1 MGRAKKEEE
10 VVIEPHKV
18 FKVKLSLK
26 SGVDGIDS
34 YIDQTSEHFLE
45 FDVTK
50 INNIVTSLAEYS
62 TAIVSR
68 LFNISS
74 VDDKMIPTLS
84 DEKTAEVFSKLMNV
98 VSNAKRVYELCEEAK
113 SIIDDVEN
121 QVDEVKLE
129 NEPEDRVESKGNI
142 FEDLKKKVKR

>member
-10 VVIEPHKV
+10 LVIEPHKV

-129 NEPEDRVESKGNI
+129 NEPEDKAESKGNI
-142 FEDLKKKVKR
+142 FEDLKKKVRR